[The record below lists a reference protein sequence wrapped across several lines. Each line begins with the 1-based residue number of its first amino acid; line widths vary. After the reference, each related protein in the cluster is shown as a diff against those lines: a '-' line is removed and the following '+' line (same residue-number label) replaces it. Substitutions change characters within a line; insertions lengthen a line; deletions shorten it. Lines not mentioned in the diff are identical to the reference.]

1 MTVWGNSVFLYS
13 NCTKIIRFCHHI
25 YLFAALLLRHWVID
39 GSCGNYGSF
48 LAWGWPRM
56 SLSGLS
62 VCVCVCACGAGG
74 GGEGLW
80 AVSKVDNSA
89 RAPHLPRFI
98 LLKSFSD
105 TLLVV
110 SILDR
115 VFDCHL

>member
-1 MTVWGNSVFLYS
+1 MVPVGTMGPF
-13 NCTKIIRFCHHI
+13 
-25 YLFAALLLRHWVID
+25 
-39 GSCGNYGSF
+39 
-48 LAWGWPRM
+48 WPGG
-56 SLSGLS
+56 GLGCPFPGS
-62 VCVCVCACGAGG
+62 VCVCVCVCVCVWGG

-89 RAPHLPRFI
+89 RAPRLPRFI

>member
-1 MTVWGNSVFLYS
+1 MVPVGTMGPFWPG
-13 NCTKIIRFCHHI
+13 
-25 YLFAALLLRHWVID
+25 D
-39 GSCGNYGSF
+39 GLGCPFPG
-48 LAWGWPRM
+48 
-56 SLSGLS
+56 S
-62 VCVCVCACGAGG
+62 VCVCVCVCVCGVG

-89 RAPHLPRFI
+89 RAPRLPRFI